1 MGLAIDIANTTKTPL
16 PLGNAANDI
25 YAEVIEDD
33 PDTAEKDFSAVYRYL
48 RLLKNTE
55 A

>member
-1 MGLAIDIANTTKTPL
+1 MGLAIDIAEATKTPL
-16 PLGNAANDI
+16 PLGTAAGEI

-48 RLLKNTE
+48 RLPKNKDV
-55 A
+55 

>member
-1 MGLAIDIANTTKTPL
+1 MGLAIDIAAATKTPL
-16 PLGNAANDI
+16 PLGNAANEI
-25 YAEVIEDD
+25 YDEVIEDD
-33 PDTAEKDFSAVYRYL
+33 PDTAEKDFSIVDRYL